1 MKSLLAVWKPKRGFI
16 KFIKGV
22 ISAICIVLFLAFL
35 ILPFCKFDGAYFS
48 YSKYVWIICAL
59 INIDV
64 FYDYKE
70 NFKNKVITPITT
82 LYVILA
88 LTYLH
93 NYWYVLEK
101 TTVIFVSVL
110 VGLTE
115 FIASVWV
122 YRTIKFT
129 AKQDS
134 PEFPKDTVKAIVA
147 GCVYIGAIT
156 LFVWAHFLSKP
167 MIFIF
172 GGISAILLTV
182 SALSV
187 LGKGFF
193 VKKNGFKLVGF
204 LADVVTL
211 LGLIVYLIYLIPSEE
226 NLQEIVLSIVAAV
239 IGGAITLAG
248 VAWTIKDNSEK
259 LKEERKFSIKPYLE
273 TKRYHHTDVLKLPE
287 EDTIYIEINK
297 GLFTYQGAIPS
308 DIMDFRGLKSRVINS
323 EKVDPMD
330 QALYEMNQETYS
342 EKRYLLYYEIA
353 NHGAG
358 NAINVQLKINKWS
371 MQSFCITTANPKR
384 FVFILHENLIPDDK
398 NEYTLEIFLTY
409 SDIAS
414 LGNYY
419 QKEEIIFCRRDD
431 KLKTIQMSGSI
442 LTRPIEIPIGLTG
455 DQIFK

>member
-1 MKSLLAVWKPKRGFI
+1 M
-16 KFIKGV
+16 
-22 ISAICIVLFLAFL
+22 
-35 ILPFCKFDGAYFS
+35 
-48 YSKYVWIICAL
+48 
-59 INIDV
+59 
-64 FYDYKE
+64 
-70 NFKNKVITPITT
+70 
-82 LYVILA
+82 
-88 LTYLH
+88 
-93 NYWYVLEK
+93 
-101 TTVIFVSVL
+101 VS
-110 VGLTE
+110 
-115 FIASVWV
+115 W
-122 YRTIKFT
+122 
-129 AKQDS
+129 Q
-134 PEFPKDTVKAIVA
+134 
-147 GCVYIGAIT
+147 
-156 LFVWAHFLSKP
+156 
-167 MIFIF
+167 M
-172 GGISAILLTV
+172 
-182 SALSV
+182 
-187 LGKGFF
+187 
-193 VKKNGFKLVGF
+193 
-204 LADVVTL
+204 TL

-273 TKRYHHTDVLKLPE
+273 TQRYHHTDVLKLPE